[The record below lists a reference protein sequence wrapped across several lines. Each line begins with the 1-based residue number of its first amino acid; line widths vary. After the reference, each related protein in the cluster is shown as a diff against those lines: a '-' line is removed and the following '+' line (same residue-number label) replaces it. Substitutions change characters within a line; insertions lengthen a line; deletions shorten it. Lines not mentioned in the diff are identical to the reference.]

1 MDYLYSDFLFFM
13 ELYTTLHSH
22 SHIDVDGRFSNN
34 HWHIK
39 EEVISGFS
47 VLLKDISKSK

>member
-1 MDYLYSDFLFFM
+1 M

-22 SHIDVDGRFSNN
+22 SRTDVDGRFSNT
-34 HWHIK
+34 HWHVK
-39 EEVISGFS
+39 EQAILGFS